1 MNIIIVSGP
10 IGSGKSEV
18 SKLFKLKG
26 FMYINSDLLAKKI
39 IKNNFKIQK
48 KIKYFLGEK
57 VFNNNKISIE
67 KLKKYVFLSKYNKN
81 KIDSIVH
88 PYFFKEL
95 NSIIKK
101 TKKNKLVIEIPL
113 IEKCNKIKYKYNI
126 ISVISK
132 INKRIY
138 RLNKKDKQSIE
149 YFNAINKLQKKP
161 SFYIKNSNYIIMN
174 NGTMSELKKKFNN
187 IYEKINDE

>member
-1 MNIIIVSGP
+1 
-10 IGSGKSEV
+10 
-18 SKLFKLKG
+18 
-26 FMYINSDLLAKKI
+26 
-39 IKNNFKIQK
+39 
-48 KIKYFLGEK
+48 
-57 VFNNNKISIE
+57 
-67 KLKKYVFLSKYNKN
+67 
-81 KIDSIVH
+81 
-88 PYFFKEL
+88 
-95 NSIIKK
+95 
-101 TKKNKLVIEIPL
+101 LVIEIPL

-132 INKRIY
+132 INKRIC